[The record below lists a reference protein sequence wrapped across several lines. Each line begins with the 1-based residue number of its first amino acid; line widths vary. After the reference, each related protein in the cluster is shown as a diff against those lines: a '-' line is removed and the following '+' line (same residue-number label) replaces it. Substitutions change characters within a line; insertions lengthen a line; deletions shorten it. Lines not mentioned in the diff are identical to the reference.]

1 MCMLLQLSCYC
12 SIRTRLEC
20 NKSDRQLLTH
30 KINQDSLFSDFI
42 TNQWIELSMVNFSKK
57 ENRNA
62 EKWAMQPP
70 LQLRHCCRNL

>member
-12 SIRTRLEC
+12 SSRTRLEC

-42 TNQWIELSMVNFSKK
+42 INQRIELSLFNF
-57 ENRNA
+57 
-62 EKWAMQPP
+62 
-70 LQLRHCCRNL
+70 